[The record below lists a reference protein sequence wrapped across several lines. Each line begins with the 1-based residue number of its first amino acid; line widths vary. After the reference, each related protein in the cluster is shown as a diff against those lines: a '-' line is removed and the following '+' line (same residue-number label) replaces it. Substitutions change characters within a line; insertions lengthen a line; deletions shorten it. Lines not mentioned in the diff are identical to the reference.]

1 MQGIGLPWI
10 GEPAFLAH
18 EATGTVAS
26 PPNSRKLWDPSLGKL
41 GASNMPKTSLISS
54 LQPPSPPPFQLG
66 GDILGQVGGA
76 LPGKIWG
83 AYLAKCGGA
92 LLREIGEAYLDKRWG
107 V

>member
-1 MQGIGLPWI
+1 MGTMQGIGLPWI

-26 PPNSRKLWDPSLGKL
+26 P
-41 GASNMPKTSLISS
+41 
-54 LQPPSPPPFQLG
+54 
-66 GDILGQVGGA
+66 
-76 LPGKIWG
+76 
-83 AYLAKCGGA
+83 

>member
-26 PPNSRKLWDPSLGKL
+26 PP
-41 GASNMPKTSLISS
+41 
-54 LQPPSPPPFQLG
+54 
-66 GDILGQVGGA
+66 ILGQVGGA

-83 AYLAKCGGA
+83 AYLAKCEGA
-92 LLREIGEAYLDKRWG
+92 LLRETGEAYLDKRWG
-107 V
+107 FKTQSLSVISEYGLAKKGGLTWPRIGGGLLGQL

>member
-18 EATGTVAS
+18 EATRTVAS
-26 PPNSRKLWDPSLGKL
+26 
-41 GASNMPKTSLISS
+41 
-54 LQPPSPPPFQLG
+54 
-66 GDILGQVGGA
+66 
-76 LPGKIWG
+76 PGKIWG